1 MPNVSDAIADAVT
14 SHETD
19 LLRLESHY
27 RRKARNRLRVLE
39 EDLTLQLDRIYRD
52 EPVRITTRQ
61 RRLEKLREVTGESI
75 NNSYV
80 GARREFKADLRDFSR
95 TEAEATPVVLNR
107 AMGVNLFDVSANP
120 ATLRSIV
127 DGALIEG
134 TPLSQHWSRQARNT
148 RERFNS
154 QVGIGVLAGEDL
166 GQLRQRVRGRFT
178 GRYSTFTDADG
189 KKRRVGIYEGGIMTT
204 SRREADALI
213 RTATQNVANQVRD
226 ETIKNN
232 ADIVKGRQAL
242 VTLDGRTSPICI
254 SRSGHAWDLE
264 GNPVEG
270 SGATQPYPGPPPWHV
285 NCRTTLIPLLRSWAE
300 LAGPRSKISKEKLNR
315 LETAGRRTQASMDGQ
330 VAANLNYEQ
339 WLKRKSKSFQDQV
352 LGKGKARLW
361 RRGAISSL
369 SQLVDQTG
377 RPITLKQFRRRAGLP
392 EEESRISV
400 ARAAFSAISAVPLVP
415 AIGLAGL
422 VARRASL
429 SKIIQQLTA
438 VGAGTAAGGAAGL
451 AVGAAVGGPVGVV
464 GAAVASTVAGELVAA
479 RVLLRETDTKIAA
492 LEGGLSALPDLRPK
506 IKSGAIDPQAQFAR
520 TVERQNGLYPVQ
532 IVSGEKWCGPACV
545 SAMTGVDTLAA
556 ANLIRAQR
564 GLPEGVGDVV
574 ATRFGEVLEATRQA
588 LPEGYRIGGESRL
601 FVEGQT
607 RLPLNPTAGS
617 VEDWLQ
623 TFGSGQTSVVLWMP
637 VEQEFHW
644 MVASRVGD
652 DIFVVDNGAY
662 AKTTPVR
669 LDTVSVL
676 TDAGPQG
683 AKVQGYFRVE

>member
-1 MPNVSDAIADAVT
+1 MATARRNRNVSDAIADVIT
-14 SHETD
+14 SHEVD
-19 LLRLESHY
+19 IQRLEAGYRKKASDQLRLLEQDLERQLERS
-27 RRKARNRLRVLE
+27 RVADAE
-39 EDLTLQLDRIYRD
+39 
-52 EPVRITTRQ
+52 RITTRQ
-61 RRLEKLREVTGESI
+61 RRLEKLSKSTGESI
-75 NNSYV
+75 NKSYV

-107 AMGVNLFDVSANP
+107 AMGVNLFDVSVNP

-127 DGALIEG
+127 DGALIEAI
-134 TPLSQHWSRQARNT
+134 PLRDHWSRQARRT

-154 QVGIGVLAGEDL
+154 QVGIGLLAGEDL

-242 VTLDGRTSPICI
+242 VTLDSRTSHICI
-254 SRSGHAWDLE
+254 SRSGWAWDLE
-264 GNPVEG
+264 GNPIE
-270 SGATQPYPGPPPWHV
+270 STGASVPFSNPPWHV

-392 EEESRISV
+392 ENE
-400 ARAAFSAISAVPLVP
+400 
-415 AIGLAGL
+415 
-422 VARRASL
+422 
-429 SKIIQQLTA
+429 
-438 VGAGTAAGGAAGL
+438 
-451 AVGAAVGGPVGVV
+451 
-464 GAAVASTVAGELVAA
+464 
-479 RVLLRETDTKIAA
+479 
-492 LEGGLSALPDLRPK
+492 
-506 IKSGAIDPQAQFAR
+506 
-520 TVERQNGLYPVQ
+520 
-532 IVSGEKWCGPACV
+532 
-545 SAMTGVDTLAA
+545 
-556 ANLIRAQR
+556 
-564 GLPEGVGDVV
+564 
-574 ATRFGEVLEATRQA
+574 
-588 LPEGYRIGGESRL
+588 
-601 FVEGQT
+601 
-607 RLPLNPTAGS
+607 
-617 VEDWLQ
+617 
-623 TFGSGQTSVVLWMP
+623 
-637 VEQEFHW
+637 
-644 MVASRVGD
+644 
-652 DIFVVDNGAY
+652 
-662 AKTTPVR
+662 
-669 LDTVSVL
+669 
-676 TDAGPQG
+676 
-683 AKVQGYFRVE
+683 